1 MFKKILIFFLIFSVI
16 VSIASAATFTNYTYD
31 ATETSLHF
39 YFDESMKLHDFYYN
53 NELVLYTIDKEGFIP
68 NLNPDTDY
76 SFVIY
81 EPASKDI
88 QIVTGH
94 TLPLIINDDEFYLQ
108 YGLIGLLLL
117 IISCLF
123 ISTRINYIALIS
135 ILLSICRYG
144 VLHNMR
150 IWIYYDDSI
159 CGPVSHLDSSICQG
173 RIIQGVFKK

>member
-135 ILLSICRYG
+135 ILLSFVGMAYCTTNGYG
-144 VLHNMR
+144 FITSIVFVVLFL
-150 IWIYYDDSI
+150 ISI
-159 CGPVSHLDSSICQG
+159 LVYAKGE
-173 RIIQGVFKK
+173 